1 MAETNRKSVRRKK
14 DNVNLD
20 TLGLEMGNKPPQ
32 ALDVEE
38 AVLGALLVEP
48 NCIDEAMDELTPSCF
63 YGEKHRMVFEAMRA
77 LRLESVA
84 LDLLSVSQ
92 KLKAQGNLETVG
104 GTMFLAQLS
113 QKIGAAAHI
122 EYYIRILKQKFIQ
135 RELITASYDILKAS
149 YDEATNVDDLID
161 TAQTKIF
168 DAIQNNVKKDVQEI
182 GKVINDAIDEIAKF
196 QKLEGGLSGVPSGF
210 PSIDKI
216 TLGWQ
221 ASDLIILAARPSV
234 GKTAFVLN
242 LARNAAV
249 DFNMPV
255 AIFSLE
261 MPSIQLAKRMMVSE
275 TRLSADKI
283 KGGTKL
289 EPHEWVQLEEQL
301 KRLAK
306 APLYIDDTPSLPV
319 MEFRSKVKKLVKQ
332 KGVRL
337 VVVDYLQLMQGPA
350 ELRGMREQE
359 VAAISRTLKATAK
372 ELNVPIIALS
382 QLSRQSENR
391 QGSNRRPQLSD
402 LRESGSIEQDADMV
416 MFIHRYDY
424 QGLSDN
430 PDDIGRT
437 QIIIAKHR
445 NGAIADVDMKFRADE
460 VRFVDEME
468 SLAHHAASLDESGV
482 PEGYIPIGSL
492 SNDPMGGAPMG
503 GAPMDFGY
511 PTDDFANNGFE

>member
-1 MAETNRKSVRRKK
+1 MADEGRKRSVRRK
-14 DNVNLD
+14 NPSVNLD
-20 TLGLEMGNKPPQ
+20 TLGLEMGNRPPQ

-38 AVLGALLVEP
+38 AVLGALLIEP

-63 YGEKHRMVFEAMRA
+63 YSEKHRMIFEAMRQ
-77 LRLESVA
+77 LNTEHVA
-84 LDLLSVSQ
+84 LDFLSVSQ
-92 KLKAQGNLETVG
+92 KLKANGNLENVG
-104 GTMFLAQLS
+104 GTVALVQLS

-122 EYYIRILKQKFIQ
+122 EYYIRILKQKCIQ
-135 RELITASYDILKAS
+135 RELITASYDILKSS
-149 YDEATNVDDLID
+149 YDEAINVDDLID
-161 TAQTKIF
+161 MAQTKLF
-168 DAIQNNVKKDVQEI
+168 AAIQNNVKKDVQEI
-182 GKVINDAIDEIAKF
+182 GKVINDALDDIQRLQDST
-196 QKLEGGLSGVPSGF
+196 GLSGVPSGF

-255 AIFSLE
+255 AFFSLE
-261 MPSIQLAKRMMVSE
+261 MPAIQLAKRMMVSE

-283 KGGTKL
+283 KGGVRL
-289 EPHEWVQLEEQL
+289 QPWEWEQLDIQL

-306 APLYIDDTPSLPV
+306 APIYIDDTPSLPV

-337 VVVDYLQLMQGPA
+337 IVVDYLQLMQGPT

-372 ELNVPIIALS
+372 EMNVPIIALS

-391 QGSNRRPQLSD
+391 VGSNRRPQLSD

-416 MFIHRYDY
+416 IFIHRYDY
-424 QGLSDN
+424 QGLNEDPN
-430 PDDIGRT
+430 DIGKT

-445 NGAIADVDMKFRADE
+445 NGAIADVDMRFRADE
-460 VRFVDEME
+460 VRFVDEQE
-468 SLAHHAASLDESGV
+468 SLVNQVDSIQNGDMNPPFGPS
-482 PEGYIPIGSL
+482 S
-492 SNDPMGGAPMG
+492 APFQSQ
-503 GAPMDFGY
+503 ADDFG
-511 PTDDFANNGFE
+511 TNTEFM

>member
-1 MAETNRKSVRRKK
+1 MAEEGKKRSVRRK
-14 DNVNLD
+14 NPSVNLD
-20 TLGLEMGNKPPQ
+20 TLGLEMGNIPPQ

-38 AVLGALLVEP
+38 AVLGALLIEP
-48 NCIDEAMDELTPSCF
+48 NCVDEAMDELSSGCF
-63 YGEKHRMVFEAMRA
+63 YSEKHRMIFEAMSS
-77 LRLESVA
+77 LNNEHVA

-92 KLKAQGNLETVG
+92 KLKAQGNLEAIG
-104 GTMFLAQLS
+104 GTITLAQLS

-122 EYYIRILKQKFIQ
+122 EYYIRILKQKCIQ
-135 RELITASYDILKAS
+135 RELITASYDILKTS
-149 YDEATNVDDLID
+149 YDESVNIDDLID
-161 TAQTKIF
+161 TAQTKLF
-168 DAIQNNVKKDVQEI
+168 AAIQNNVKKDVQEI
-182 GKVINDAIDEIAKF
+182 GKVINDALDDI
-196 QKLEGGLSGVPSGF
+196 QKLQNSSGLSGVPSGF
-210 PSIDKI
+210 ASLDRI
-216 TLGWQ
+216 TQGWQ

-255 AIFSLE
+255 AFFSLE

-275 TRLSADKI
+275 TKLSGDKFRGGEKIADW
-283 KGGTKL
+283 
-289 EPHEWVQLEEQL
+289 EWKQLDIQL
-301 KRLAK
+301 KRLVK
-306 APLYIDDTPSLPV
+306 APIYIDDTPSLPV

-337 VVVDYLQLMQGPA
+337 IVVDYLQLMQGPS

-372 ELNVPIIALS
+372 EMNVPIIALS

-416 MFIHRYDY
+416 IFIHRYDY

-430 PDDIGRT
+430 PEDVGRT

-445 NGAIADVDMKFRADE
+445 NGAIADVDMMFRADE
-460 VRFVDEME
+460 VRFVDLSDSLVNQADSMGVE
-468 SLAHHAASLDESGV
+468 SAMNNDSYQYQPGLSTSG
-482 PEGYIPIGSL
+482 EDFAGS
-492 SNDPMGGAPMG
+492 
-503 GAPMDFGY
+503 
-511 PTDDFANNGFE
+511 DDFNSNFA

>member
-1 MAETNRKSVRRKK
+1 MAEEVRKRSVRKK
-14 DNVNLD
+14 NPTVNLD
-20 TLGLEMGNKPPQ
+20 TLGLEMGNRPPQ

-38 AVLGALLVEP
+38 AVLGALLIEP
-48 NCIDEAMDELTPSCF
+48 NCVDEAMDELSPSCF
-63 YGEKHRMVFEAMRA
+63 YSEKHRMIFEAMGS
-77 LRLESVA
+77 LNNEHVA
-84 LDLLSVSQ
+84 IDLLSVSQ
-92 KLKAQGNLETVG
+92 KLKSQGNLEAVG
-104 GTMFLAQLS
+104 GTIVLAQLS

-122 EYYIRILKQKFIQ
+122 EYYIRILKQKCIQ
-135 RELITASYDILKAS
+135 RELITASYDILKTS
-149 YDEATNVDDLID
+149 YDESVNIDDLID
-161 TAQTKIF
+161 TAQTKLF
-168 DAIQNNVKKDVQEI
+168 AAIQNNVKKDVQEI
-182 GKVINDAIDEIAKF
+182 GKVINDALEDL
-196 QKLEGGLSGVPSGF
+196 QKRQDAEGYSGVPSGF
-210 PSIDKI
+210 PSLDKI

-234 GKTAFVLN
+234 GKTAFVVN
-242 LARNAAV
+242 VARNAAV

-261 MPSIQLAKRMMVSE
+261 MPAKQLANRMMVSE
-275 TRLSADKI
+275 TKLSADKI
-283 KGGTKL
+283 KGGVKL
-289 EPHEWVQLEEQL
+289 QDWEWQQLDIQL
-301 KRLAK
+301 RRLAK
-306 APLYIDDTPSLPV
+306 APIYIDDTPSLPV

-372 ELNVPIIALS
+372 EMNVPIIALS

-416 MFIHRYDY
+416 IFIHRYDY

-430 PDDIGRT
+430 PDDVGRT

-445 NGAIADVDMKFRADE
+445 NGSIGDIDMRFRADE
-460 VRFVDEME
+460 VRFVDEQE
-468 SLAHHAASLDESGV
+468 SLVNQADSMPVASAM
-482 PEGYIPIGSL
+482 
-492 SNDPMGGAPMG
+492 NDDFPPFGPAPMTG
-503 GAPMDFGY
+503 M
-511 PTDDFANNGFE
+511 PTDEFGMNDEFR